1 MKYNG
6 MKGGGLC
13 PPVKVEGGF
22 FLLGGQLYE
31 VVHKVDE

>member
-13 PPVKVEGGF
+13 PVKVEGGF

-31 VVHKVDE
+31 VVHKVD